1 MLAHLQPM
9 MRVLALELSPTSQL
23 SKGNKVFRICSHLVS
38 YASPFTFAKQT
49 FCIHILDLQ
58 LQLVG
63 LLQALNTQCPEQV
76 QAASVGLSQ
85 EQLAVLTRALQGQ
98 QTAA

>member
-1 MLAHLQPM
+1 MLAHLQPTM
-9 MRVLALELSPTSQL
+9 KVLALELSPTSQL
-23 SKGNKVFRICSHLVS
+23 SKGNKICSHLVS
-38 YASPFTFAKQT
+38 HASPFTFAKQT

-58 LQLVG
+58 LQLVS

-85 EQLAVLTRALQGQ
+85 EQLAVLTRALQGH

>member
-1 MLAHLQPM
+1 

-23 SKGNKVFRICSHLVS
+23 SKGNRICSHLVS
-38 YASPFTFAKQT
+38 HASPFT

-58 LQLVG
+58 LQLVS

-85 EQLAVLTRALQGQ
+85 EQLAVLTRALQGH